1 MNITDALIAAK
12 DQAEASL
19 EIATVIRKGEAAI
32 RQARQAERD
41 TALMDN
47 VTTTEARHN
56 MAADPVLPSIQDIIA
71 DLSQPVNPKRLKT
84 RKQGGKQ
91 ITYLPWYQA
100 VRYLDHY
107 APGWSYEVRAVTAV
121 GDAIAITVRILIPC
135 AEGLVWREATGYEP
149 LNVKG
154 YGDPTS
160 NAESMALRRAA
171 AKFGLCL
178 YLYGK

>member
-1 MNITDALIAAK
+1 MD
-12 DQAEASL
+12 SV
-19 EIATVIRKGEAAI
+19 ATIGAG
-32 RQARQAERD
+32 Q
-41 TALMDN
+41 
-47 VTTTEARHN
+47 N
-56 MAADPVLPSIQDIIA
+56 MVADPTLRSIEDVIA
-71 DLSQPVNPKRLKT
+71 DLSRPVNPRRLKT

-100 VRYLDHY
+100 VKYLDHY
-107 APGWSYEVRAVTAV
+107 APGWSYEVRSVTTV
-121 GDAIAITVRILIPC
+121 GDAVAITARISITC
-135 AEGLVWREATGYEP
+135 AEGIVWREATGYEP

>member
-1 MNITDALIAAK
+1 MRRSEKGIDLMTNVPQYDPEPSHMDSVATIE
-12 DQAEASL
+12 AE
-19 EIATVIRKGEAAI
+19 
-32 RQARQAERD
+32 Q
-41 TALMDN
+41 
-47 VTTTEARHN
+47 N
-56 MAADPVLPSIQDIIA
+56 MVADPTLRSIEDIIA
-71 DLSQPVNPKRLKT
+71 DLSRPVNPRRLRT

-100 VRYLDHY
+100 VKYLDHY
-107 APGWSYEVRAVTAV
+107 APGWSYEVQAVTAV
-121 GDAIAITVRILIPC
+121 GDAVAITVRISIPC
-135 AEGLVWREATGYEP
+135 AEGIVWREAAGYEP

-178 YLYGK
+178 YLYGR

>member
-1 MNITDALIAAK
+1 MTSLMHEVATIE
-12 DQAEASL
+12 AEQDM
-19 EIATVIRKGEAAI
+19 V
-32 RQARQAERD
+32 
-41 TALMDN
+41 
-47 VTTTEARHN
+47 
-56 MAADPVLPSIQDIIA
+56 ADPTLRSIEDIIA
-71 DLSQPVNPKRLKT
+71 DLSRPVNPRRLRA

-100 VRYLDHY
+100 VKYLDHY
-107 APGWSYEVRAVTAV
+107 APGWSYEVRSVTTVGNAV
-121 GDAIAITVRILIPC
+121 AITVRISIPC
-135 AEGLVWREATGYEP
+135 AEGIVWREAAGYEL

-178 YLYGK
+178 YLYGN

>member
-1 MNITDALIAAK
+1 MNNAATSETE
-12 DQAEASL
+12 QSL
-19 EIATVIRKGEAAI
+19 TAAQTL
-32 RQARQAERD
+32 R
-41 TALMDN
+41 
-47 VTTTEARHN
+47 
-56 MAADPVLPSIQDIIA
+56 SIEDIIA
-71 DLSQPVNPKRLKT
+71 DLSRPVNPMRLKT

-100 VRYLDHY
+100 VKYLDHY
-107 APGWSYEVRAVTAV
+107 AKGWSYEVRSVTAV
-121 GDAIAITVRILIPC
+121 GDAVAITVRISILC

-178 YLYGK
+178 YLYEK